1 MKTIV
6 LAILC
11 VMLIGAPLAQKSL
24 AQKRRNK
31 TTIHRSSGDPTSTR
45 TMDLPLPCLPRLRPV
60 TMVAT
65 AISTFTPSAC
75 KTGLSSTCAP
85 VHKLM
90 DCETT
95 LADLWD
101 KADANKNPKEPVI
114 RGTLKQVELSGL
126 RGLEYETGSSD
137 QRSLH
142 RFQCGDKIFYIISA
156 GYKGK
161 RPADVNRIINSF
173 QVVNPAHQ

>member
-6 LAILC
+6 LAVLG
-11 VMLIGAPLAQKSL
+11 VMLIGAPLAQKSV
-24 AQKRRNK
+24 AQKRAQNK
-31 TTIHRSSGDPTSTR
+31 QQTTQWRPYVYPDDGFAITLPAPTTPHNDGGDRHIHLYSVRLESGTIFN
-45 TMDLPLPCLPRLRPV
+45 LR
-60 TMVAT
+60 A
-65 AISTFTPSAC
+65 
-75 KTGLSSTCAP
+75 

-101 KADANKNPKEPVI
+101 KADNNKDPREPVI

-137 QRSLH
+137 ERNLH
-142 RFQCGDKIFYIISA
+142 RFHCGDKIFYIISA

-161 RPADVNRIINSF
+161 RPADVNKIINSF

>member
-6 LAILC
+6 LIILG
-11 VMLIGAPLAQKSL
+11 VMLIGAPLAQKSA
-24 AQKRRNK
+24 AQKHPQKQQSTQQWRPYVYPDDGFAITLPAPTTPRNDGGDRHIHLY
-31 TTIHRSSGDPTSTR
+31 TIRLEDGTIFNLRAVHR
-45 TMDLPLPCLPRLRPV
+45 
-60 TMVAT
+60 
-65 AISTFTPSAC
+65 
-75 KTGLSSTCAP
+75 
-85 VHKLM
+85 LM

-101 KADANKNPKEPVI
+101 KADSNKDPKEPVI
-114 RGTLKQVELSGL
+114 RGTLKQVDLAGL

-137 QRSLH
+137 ERNLH
-142 RFQCGDKIFYIISA
+142 RFHCGDKIFYIISA

-161 RPADVNRIINSF
+161 RPADVNKIINSF

>member
-6 LAILC
+6 LTILS
-11 VMLIGAPLAQKSL
+11 VMLVGAPLAQKSV
-24 AQKRRNK
+24 AQKRTQNKQQTAQWRPYVFPDDGFAVTLPAQVTPRNDGGDRHIHLY
-31 TTIHRSSGDPTSTR
+31 TVRLENGTIFN
-45 TMDLPLPCLPRLRPV
+45 LR
-60 TMVAT
+60 A
-65 AISTFTPSAC
+65 
-75 KTGLSSTCAP
+75 

-101 KADANKNPKEPVI
+101 KADSSKDSKEPVI
-114 RGTLKQVELSGL
+114 RGTLKQVDLAGL
-126 RGLEYETGSSD
+126 RGLEYETGSSEE
-137 QRSLH
+137 RNLH
-142 RFQCGDKIFYIISA
+142 RFHCGDKIFYIISA

-161 RPADVNRIINSF
+161 RPADVNKIINSF

>member
-6 LAILC
+6 LTILG
-11 VMLIGAPLAQKSL
+11 VMLIGAPLAQKSV
-24 AQKRRNK
+24 AQKRAQNKHQTAQWRSYVYPDDGFAITLPSQTTPRNDGGDRHIHVY
-31 TTIHRSSGDPTSTR
+31 TVRLESGTIFN
-45 TMDLPLPCLPRLRPV
+45 LR
-60 TMVAT
+60 A
-65 AISTFTPSAC
+65 
-75 KTGLSSTCAP
+75 

-90 DCETT
+90 DCEIT

-101 KADANKNPKEPVI
+101 KADSNEDPQDPVI

-126 RGLEYETGSSD
+126 RGLEYETGSSNE
-137 QRSLH
+137 RSLH
-142 RFQCGDKIFYIISA
+142 RFHCGDKIFYIISA

>member
-1 MKTIV
+1 MKSLVTV
-6 LAILC
+6 TLTL
-11 VMLIGAPLAQKSL
+11 LITGACLAQKHSTAKQP
-24 AQKRRNK
+24 AQQWRPYVYPDDGFAITLPAP
-31 TTIHRSSGDPTSTR
+31 TTPHNDGGDRHIHLYTV
-45 TMDLPLPCLPRLRPV
+45 RLTDGTIFNLR
-60 TMVAT
+60 A
-65 AISTFTPSAC
+65 
-75 KTGLSSTCAP
+75 
-85 VHKLM
+85 VHRLM

-101 KADANKNPKEPVI
+101 KADGNKDPREPVI

-137 QRSLH
+137 D
-142 RFQCGDKIFYIISA
+142 RFHCGDKIFYIISA

-161 RPADVNRIINSF
+161 RPADVNKIINSF